1 MFFLKKKIL
10 SMKWFNFLIA
20 MFNDNSKSCQ
30 LNWNK
35 KE

>member
-1 MFFLKKKIL
+1 
-10 SMKWFNFLIA
+10 MKWFNFLIA
-20 MFNDNSKSCQ
+20 MFNDNSKNYQ